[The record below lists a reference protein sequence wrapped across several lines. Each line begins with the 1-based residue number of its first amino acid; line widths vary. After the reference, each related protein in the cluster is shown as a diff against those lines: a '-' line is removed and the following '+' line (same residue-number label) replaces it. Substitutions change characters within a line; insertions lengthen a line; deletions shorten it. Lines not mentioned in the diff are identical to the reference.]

1 MTTMQPT
8 PFSFGGVYG
17 NTASVPSNPLD
28 FVDPYSDLDIDGY
41 DNRNF
46 LEQAMD
52 GLAVLDEDPIGSI
65 RDMFSD
71 YGNHTIDDP
80 LGNFSESLGYAL
92 EDVAE
97 SLSATAGSVGSGL
110 SNVYGSFG
118 NAANIAN
125 AVSLYNTQQE
135 MKFNAEQAALNREW
149 QERMSNTAYQRAR
162 ADLEAAGYNPILAQT
177 QGAASTP
184 SGSTASSAAAES
196 HMPSSD
202 IQKLEGIV
210 AVVKAV
216 FDGIAKAF

>member
-8 PFSFGGVYG
+8 PFSFGGVFG
-17 NTASVPSNPLD
+17 NTASVPSDPAN
-28 FVDPYSDLDIDGY
+28 FVDPYPDVDIDGY
-41 DNRNF
+41 DNRDIVDKLF
-46 LEQAMD
+46 D
-52 GLAVLDEDPIGSI
+52 GLDALVADPKGSLNHFGDIMGFESIG
-65 RDMFSD
+65 DKV
-71 YGNHTIDDP
+71 DD
-80 LGNFSESLGYAL
+80 FSESLGYAL

-97 SLSATAGSVGSGL
+97 SLSSSASSVGSGL
-110 SNVYGSFG
+110 SNVYSAFG

-125 AVSLYNTQQE
+125 AVSMYNTQQE

-184 SGSTASSAAAES
+184 SGSSASSAAAES
-196 HMPSSD
+196 HMPAGE
-202 IQKLEGIV
+202 IQKIEGIV